1 MKKKFLALLLAAG
14 MILGLL
20 AGCGGKTEASA
31 SVPAS
36 ASDPE
41 VSAEAPT
48 APEVPAEVPAAPEAS
63 AEESESALES
73 KPEDYAYTG
82 EWAVYPLCAPGEKTL
97 TMWCEFPGFLA
108 MVGIDSYVGCSVFN
122 AAEEATGVHINF
134 TEVTMMNAADQFS
147 LMCAAN
153 DMKDIIA
160 GTGTYYGSTAGA
172 VEEEIVVDL
181 SEYAEQYMGNYL
193 TILNDSKYAAY
204 REKAY
209 NSEGQ
214 LVEISSISDDFLP
227 TSGTQIRKDWLD
239 ALNLPVPET
248 YDDWETTLKAFKE
261 NYNCTNALLLSGLTQ
276 MTNLIAGY
284 GTAGAA
290 EAAMGGS
297 AVNMYV
303 KDGVIHNGYQ
313 DDGYRAYLTMMNRWY
328 KEGLLSPDFITASND
343 GSQNNMD
350 GVILSGDTGIWFSQ
364 GNFITQYESQAQVTD
379 PDFAIMGIADPYSPE
394 FNPEKTTHFT
404 SMVGGSA
411 GGSAALSVSTNCED
425 IPLACQWMDYFWTE
439 EGQLLCN
446 YGIEGEGFEYDENGE
461 PQFSDFVVN
470 GGNFQFMMTGYTL
483 SGVPS
488 LQDFDKSFFTYGDN
502 VIEAFDTWGS
512 CVDDAYTL
520 PAAMT
525 LNTDQSEKYSSQFND
540 INTMAEE
547 RVGRFITGELDI
559 NTEWDTFQQDLI
571 SMGIED
577 CIAIYQ
583 ECYDDYMAS
592 KG

>member
-122 AAEEATGVHINF
+122 AAEEATGVHIDF

>member
-82 EWAVYPLCAPGEKTL
+82 EWAVYPLCAPDEKTL

-122 AAEEATGVHINF
+122 AAEEATGVHIDF

>member
-1 MKKKFLALLLAAG
+1 
-14 MILGLL
+14 
-20 AGCGGKTEASA
+20 
-31 SVPAS
+31 
-36 ASDPE
+36 
-41 VSAEAPT
+41 
-48 APEVPAEVPAAPEAS
+48 
-63 AEESESALES
+63 
-73 KPEDYAYTG
+73 
-82 EWAVYPLCAPGEKTL
+82 
-97 TMWCEFPGFLA
+97 
-108 MVGIDSYVGCSVFN
+108 
-122 AAEEATGVHINF
+122 
-134 TEVTMMNAADQFS
+134 
-147 LMCAAN
+147 
-153 DMKDIIA
+153 MKDIIA

>member
-1 MKKKFLALLLAAG
+1 MPG
-14 MILGLL
+14 
-20 AGCGGKTEASA
+20 
-31 SVPAS
+31 
-36 ASDPE
+36 
-41 VSAEAPT
+41 
-48 APEVPAEVPAAPEAS
+48 APEAS

-350 GVILSGDTGIWFSQ
+350 GVILSGDTGICSLRA
-364 GNFITQYESQAQVTD
+364 NFITQYESQAQDYRSGFRHHGHCGSLFPRVQ
-379 PDFAIMGIADPYSPE
+379 PGENHPLYLHGWWQCGRQRSAERLHQLRGHS
-394 FNPEKTTHFT
+394 
-404 SMVGGSA
+404 VG
-411 GGSAALSVSTNCED
+411 LSVDGLFLDRGRSA
-425 IPLACQWMDYFWTE
+425 PL
-439 EGQLLCN
+439 QLW
-446 YGIEGEGFEYDENGE
+446 Y
-461 PQFSDFVVN
+461 
-470 GGNFQFMMTGYTL
+470 
-483 SGVPS
+483 
-488 LQDFDKSFFTYGDN
+488 
-502 VIEAFDTWGS
+502 
-512 CVDDAYTL
+512 
-520 PAAMT
+520 
-525 LNTDQSEKYSSQFND
+525 
-540 INTMAEE
+540 
-547 RVGRFITGELDI
+547 
-559 NTEWDTFQQDLI
+559 
-571 SMGIED
+571 
-577 CIAIYQ
+577 
-583 ECYDDYMAS
+583 
-592 KG
+592 

>member
-1 MKKKFLALLLAAG
+1 

>member
-63 AEESESALES
+63 AEESESALEAE
-73 KPEDYAYTG
+73 PEDYAYTG

-122 AAEEATGVHINF
+122 AAEEATGVHIDF

-379 PDFAIMGIADPYSPE
+379 PDFVIMGIADPYSPE